1 MRTIY
6 AGNAIQTV
14 TSSDPVSLITV
25 RGTAF
30 PPSGTN
36 GGSANV
42 EDGMGFIKK
51 YNPQPCM
58 RIPL

>member
-14 TSSDPVSLITV
+14 TSSDPISLITV

-30 PPSGTN
+30 PVSATT
-36 GGSANV
+36 GGSASI
-42 EDGMGFIKK
+42 EDGNDNGYALILT
-51 YNPQPCM
+51 P
-58 RIPL
+58 